1 MYNKIQLLEKVMLMK
16 NYNKT
21 ELYKILEEEI
31 ETFFPKDGIWYS
43 NCFSKPK
50 EVGYG
55 NMPCHL
61 RDNKWLTSLMLQKL
75 DLNNTYYDEVYAYLL
90 SSNEFQEKRHEYE
103 LEIVKWQ
110 INFTPDGE
118 GLLMDEA
125 HGSDL
130 WKMTEDCDK
139 SFRWSVKH
147 TLEAI
152 GMNSDVI
159 EEGLEK
165 YSDLWRDTYMKLA
178 FNNRYNP
185 LTSIPYLIGRNDNLI
200 SLSKPDEKH
209 KEKWLELRKYEYY
222 LEHKTSVDNY
232 GDKSTLVTE
241 IDPTDIAYVYDMDKI
256 RKKEIEI
263 HEQQFKPKYEI
274 EETYIQNKP
283 TYKSKIK
290 SLIGT
295 KKSHK

>member
-31 ETFFPKDGIWYS
+31 KTFFPKDGIWYS

-165 YSDLWRDTYMKLA
+165 YSALWRDTYMKLA
-178 FNNRYNP
+178 FDNRYNP
-185 LTSIPYLIGRNDNLI
+185 LTSIPYLIGRNDNFI
-200 SLSKPDEKH
+200 RLSKPDEKH

>member
-118 GLLMDEA
+118 CLLMDEA

-185 LTSIPYLIGRNDNLI
+185 LTSIPYLIGRNDNFI
-200 SLSKPDEKH
+200 RLSKPDEKH

>member
-118 GLLMDEA
+118 CLLMDEA

-130 WKMTEDCDK
+130 WKKTEDCDK

>member
-1 MYNKIQLLEKVMLMK
+1 MLMK

-165 YSDLWRDTYMKLA
+165 YSALWRDTYMKLA

>member
-1 MYNKIQLLEKVMLMK
+1 MK

-118 GLLMDEA
+118 CLLMDKA